1 MDKSTV
7 MKNYRFL
14 ALMLFAMVAGC
25 VAGWFFPEFGHFIKP
40 AGTVFINMMFCVVVP
55 LVFASI
61 SNSVASV
68 RSRKRAGKIM
78 GTTVLTFVV
87 TGAVAAVIM
96 FIVMK
101 LVPPVLEPWTD
112 MATEAIGEHASLADM
127 IVNFFTTDDFVGLLM
142 HAEHLEATF
151 GVGPHTI
158 SVPRICPADDIDT
171 ADFPNSIS
179 DEIFRR
185 IVAVIR
191 IAVPYTGMIIS
202 TRESQES
209 RRQVLDIGISQRR
222 FANQRR
228 RLCRTGA
235 IIGKLCSV

>member
-68 RSRKRAGKIM
+68 RSRKRAGKLM

-127 IVNFFTTDDFVGLLM
+127 IVNFFTTSIWICGWASTAARTRSTEGESPCF
-142 HAEHLEATF
+142 TI
-151 GVGPHTI
+151 I
-158 SVPRICPADDIDT
+158 SVSPCSSARVSPFRPARGCPRGT
-171 ADFPNSIS
+171 AMQWRYSP
-179 DEIFRR
+179 RGR
-185 IVAVIR
+185 K
-191 IAVPYTGMIIS
+191 
-202 TRESQES
+202 
-209 RRQVLDIGISQRR
+209 LQR
-222 FANQRR
+222 
-228 RLCRTGA
+228 
-235 IIGKLCSV
+235 SSS

>member
-101 LVPPVLEPWTD
+101 LVPPGAGALDRHGHRGHRRARLPRRHDRE
-112 MATEAIGEHASLADM
+112 
-127 IVNFFTTDDFVGLLM
+127 LL
-142 HAEHLEATF
+142 HH
-151 GVGPHTI
+151 
-158 SVPRICPADDIDT
+158 R
-171 ADFPNSIS
+171 
-179 DEIFRR
+179 
-185 IVAVIR
+185 
-191 IAVPYTGMIIS
+191 
-202 TRESQES
+202 
-209 RRQVLDIGISQRR
+209 
-222 FANQRR
+222 
-228 RLCRTGA
+228 
-235 IIGKLCSV
+235 

>member
-87 TGAVAAVIM
+87 TGAVAAIAAADA
-96 FIVMK
+96 
-101 LVPPVLEPWTD
+101 LVVGGTSLVVYPAAGLTRYFTGDTLAICNLAPTD
-112 MATEAIGEHASLADM
+112 QDANAD
-127 IVNFFTTDDFVGLLM
+127 LL
-142 HAEHLEATF
+142 
-151 GVGPHTI
+151 I
-158 SVPRICPADDIDT
+158 SCDI
-171 ADFPNSIS
+171 A
-179 DEIFRR
+179 
-185 IVAVIR
+185 A
-191 IAVPYTGMIIS
+191 A
-202 TRESQES
+202 
-209 RRQVLDIGISQRR
+209 
-222 FANQRR
+222 FAF
-228 RLCRTGA
+228 
-235 IIGKLCSV
+235 